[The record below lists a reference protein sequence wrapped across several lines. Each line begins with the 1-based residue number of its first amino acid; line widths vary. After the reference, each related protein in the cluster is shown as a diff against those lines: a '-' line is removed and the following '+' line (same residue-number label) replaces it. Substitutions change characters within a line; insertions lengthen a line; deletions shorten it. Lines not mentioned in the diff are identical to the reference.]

1 MERESRDEPV
11 WYVGARE
18 HGRKV
23 DDGIPQY
30 HSVVERRIACTQMSC
45 DITSM
50 RSSAIVVS
58 AVMDGKDLG
67 LTPSRVGHRPCFL
80 PSLATRGVSYRR
92 WWLLRRGLQAWQGE
106 SRRRLVQ
113 ILASRGS

>member
-67 LTPSRVGHRPCFL
+67 LTPSRVGHRPCLL
-80 PSLATRGVSYRR
+80 PSLATRGVSCRQ
-92 WWLLRRGLQAWQGE
+92 WWLLRRGLRAWEGE

-113 ILASRGS
+113 ILTSRGS